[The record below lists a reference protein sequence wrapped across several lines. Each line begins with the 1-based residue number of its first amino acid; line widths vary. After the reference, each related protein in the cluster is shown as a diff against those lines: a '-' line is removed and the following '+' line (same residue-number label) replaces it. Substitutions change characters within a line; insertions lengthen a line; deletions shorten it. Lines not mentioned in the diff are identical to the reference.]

1 MNISFDVFNEH
12 PELMEGIS
20 TDEHIF
26 YTSYLK
32 FFADKLQPLKQE
44 IDKEEDDD
52 EDGARFTEINILTE
66 GRGPATFWGYS
77 KELRLRMEGCFKK
90 EDFEQYEA
98 DLLRLRSEWQN

>member
-1 MNISFDVFNEH
+1 MNISFDIFNIH
-12 PELMEGIS
+12 SELIEGIS

-26 YTSYLK
+26 YTSYLN
-32 FFADKLQPLKQE
+32 FFAEKLKPLKDE
-44 IDKEEDDD
+44 IGKEEDDD

-66 GRGPATFWGYS
+66 EKGPATFWGYS
-77 KELRLRMEGCFKK
+77 KELRILMESCFKK